1 MRQWLLG
8 TEGDMLER
16 GLILAAIVVAAVA
29 LWVTLG
35 QRLAEK
41 LTTLVARSK
50 RGGRSPAAVRPA

>member
-8 TEGDMLER
+8 TDADMVER

-41 LTTLVARSK
+41 LTTVVGSF
-50 RGGRSPAAVRPA
+50 

>member
-8 TEGDMLER
+8 TEGDMVER

-35 QRLAEK
+35 QRLAGK
-41 LTTLVARSK
+41 LGDVI
-50 RGGRSPAAVRPA
+50 AAF